1 MLGGGES
8 LTEGVPILEHDESLV
23 APSSSPTQTNMQEQ
37 LKHQQ
42 QKALKR

>member
-1 MLGGGES
+1 MID
-8 LTEGVPILEHDESLV
+8 GVPMLEHDEGLV

>member
-1 MLGGGES
+1 MLGGGEI
-8 LTEGVPILEHDESLV
+8 LTEGVPILEHDEGLV

-42 QKALKR
+42 QEALKR